1 MTSRD
6 DLIEEAAKAIL
17 DDYDG
22 CFERLA
28 GTDPEEPLSTDE
40 EDAEFWRKRARVA
53 LAVFDQAHAPTDDER
68 PTIELARSI
77 ASWDQGAEATNRI
90 PHWAANLAMHL
101 RELGF
106 RRTVQGE
113 PTKRENGSEQ

>member
-1 MTSRD
+1 MTSREE
-6 DLIEEAAKAIL
+6 LIEEAAKAMAIL

-53 LAVFDQAHAPTDDER
+53 LAVFEQAHTPTG
-68 PTIELARSI
+68 L
-77 ASWDQGAEATNRI
+77 
-90 PHWAANLAMHL
+90 
-101 RELGF
+101 
-106 RRTVQGE
+106 QGE
-113 PTKRENGSEQ
+113 PSDAQAWAAAHAVASRTRGRERT

>member
-1 MTSRD
+1 MNSREE
-6 DLIEEAAKAIL
+6 LVEEAAKAMAIL

-53 LAVFDQAHAPTDDER
+53 LAVFEKAHAPTGDER
-68 PTIELARSI
+68 AFANALRADASRQRFAMRGRETDTSARL
-77 ASWDQGAEATNRI
+77 DR
-90 PHWAANLAMHL
+90 AANLID
-101 RELGF
+101 
-106 RRTVQGE
+106 RRTVQSE
-113 PTKRENGSEQ
+113 PTNAEV